1 VVRLIIVDDFLQD
14 ERAFK
19 AISSSPFWRDPAY
32 YWHFMSGLDNGIG
45 SYLVSRILQLPNM
58 MELFPFSKALGFEYW
73 PTVLSAD
80 DDIIDIGEDGDLY
93 SLDIH
98 VDKDENLARATGE
111 YVYPLFGALVYFLDE
126 EVEGGNLKY
135 WKDEH
140 TYKEVEP
147 KNNRLIVFDSS
158 KPHGV
163 LAVKK
168 GLRKSIAINFWENQP
183 HLEEL

>member
-1 VVRLIIVDDFLQD
+1 MVRLIIVDHFLQD

-32 YWHFMSGLDNGIG
+32 YWHSMSDLDNGIG
-45 SYLVSRILQLPNM
+45 SYIVKQILEKQRIR
-58 MELFPFSKALGFEYW
+58 EEFPFERAVGFEYW
-73 PTVLSAD
+73 PTVLSED

-98 VDKDENLARATGE
+98 VDKDENLARATDE
-111 YVYPLFGALVYFLDE
+111 YVYPLFGAILYFLDLPI
-126 EVEGGNLKY
+126 EGGNLKI
-135 WKDEH
+135 WKDKN
-140 TYKEVEP
+140 TYQIVEP
-147 KNNRLIVFDSS
+147 ADNRLVVFDSS